1 MATEAVGLALLWLAP
16 SPLLA
21 LLSAGL
27 SGAGLSL
34 VYPALGLEAIK
45 QVPSSS
51 RGAGLGAYAVFF
63 DLALAIAGP
72 LMGAVAAHLGYESIF
87 GIASLLALLGVGL
100 VLLLSRRSA
109 QTH

>member
-1 MATEAVGLALLWLAP
+1 
-16 SPLLA
+16 
-21 LLSAGL
+21 
-27 SGAGLSL
+27 
-34 VYPALGLEAIK
+34 
-45 QVPSSS
+45 
-51 RGAGLGAYAVFF
+51 VFF

-109 QTH
+109 HTH